1 MKDLKVVTLFT
12 MKEMLK
18 RKSFIVTTIII
29 LVLIILGFNIPNIIN
44 FFTKNNTQTES
55 ETELL
60 IVDANNV
67 FEGTLENLNSMNLG
81 YNIKVSNENLTFD
94 DIKSKIENE
103 EIEEAIIIEP
113 KDTKTYNLRYIVKN
127 MATISN
133 LPEDLLNA
141 INTVY
146 TNLQISKL
154 GLTQEQLSSLT
165 ASFEYSI
172 EQTEEQEVSGNVMVI
187 KLNYN
192 RKNIKDNGNISNFNK
207 SKNNSNRKNNWYR
220 NCRTSTS
227 LFICCNSFNI
237 SKTFLRTR
245 NIRISARYV

>member
-113 KDTKTYNLRYIVKN
+113 KDTKTYNLKCNKHCLYKSTNIKIRV
-127 MATISN
+127 
-133 LPEDLLNA
+133 
-141 INTVY
+141 NTR
-146 TNLQISKL
+146 T
-154 GLTQEQLSSLT
+154 
-165 ASFEYSI
+165 
-172 EQTEEQEVSGNVMVI
+172 I
-187 KLNYN
+187 KLFN
-192 RKNIKDNGNISNFNK
+192 RKF
-207 SKNNSNRKNNWYR
+207 
-220 NCRTSTS
+220 
-227 LFICCNSFNI
+227 
-237 SKTFLRTR
+237 
-245 NIRISARYV
+245 